1 MIIIDRM
8 LEERAIAGNP
18 IRVAMVGCGF
28 MGRVIALQIL
38 TAAPGMELVA
48 IYNRHPERA
57 VNAYRD
63 AGVEPV
69 LVDSLA
75 QLEDSIHTGRYAV
88 VEDVLLLA
96 QAESIDALIEV
107 TGSIEFACQVMLAA
121 INNHKDVILM
131 NAELDGTLGPILKVY
146 ADKAGVIYTNSDGDQ
161 PGVQMNL
168 FRYVSGLGLKPI
180 LAGNIKGLHDPY
192 RNPTTQEGFARRWG
206 QRPHMVTS
214 FADGSK
220 ISFEQ
225 AVVANA
231 TGMCVAKRG
240 MLGPIVPTGT
250 PLREAVKAFP
260 EAILSSDRGIVDYL
274 VGAEPAPGVF
284 ILATQD
290 NPIQRH
296 YLELY
301 KMGEGP
307 LYCFYNPYHLI
318 HFDVPNTVARAVLLR
333 DAVVAPEGGVQVEVV
348 AVAKID
354 LQAGQV
360 IDGIGYYTVY
370 GVCENADIAKS
381 QQLLPLGLSE
391 GCTLINDIP
400 KDQVLTY
407 KDVTMPEGR
416 LSDRLRKEQ
425 DQYF

>member
-1 MIIIDRM
+1 
-8 LEERAIAGNP
+8 
-18 IRVAMVGCGF
+18 
-28 MGRVIALQIL
+28 
-38 TAAPGMELVA
+38 
-48 IYNRHPERA
+48 
-57 VNAYRD
+57 
-63 AGVEPV
+63 
-69 LVDSLA
+69 
-75 QLEDSIHTGRYAV
+75 
-88 VEDVLLLA
+88 
-96 QAESIDALIEV
+96 
-107 TGSIEFACQVMLAA
+107 
-121 INNHKDVILM
+121 
-131 NAELDGTLGPILKVY
+131 
-146 ADKAGVIYTNSDGDQ
+146 
-161 PGVQMNL
+161 
-168 FRYVSGLGLKPI
+168 
-180 LAGNIKGLHDPY
+180 
-192 RNPTTQEGFARRWG
+192 
-206 QRPHMVTS
+206 
-214 FADGSK
+214 
-220 ISFEQ
+220 
-225 AVVANA
+225 
-231 TGMCVAKRG
+231 